1 MYLHVVYY
9 FEKMSLVFDSTNE
22 LPYTQMAKPKKG
34 RCSAKRVFLIVLT
47 ALVVG
52 NIGLSLRNLIV
63 STESSVGTVGPAGPA
78 GPAGATGAQGVKG
91 DAGATGATGAVGAT
105 GAQGVK
111 GDAGATGATGAQ
123 GVKGDTG
130 ATGAQGVKGDAGATG
145 ATGAVGATG
154 ATGPQGPEG
163 PQGPPGESITAE
175 HMVIA
180 DVCSNTLCIGDLD
193 ADVECADLST
203 SDDHTCTSSPSGCC
217 TWNALN

>member
-1 MYLHVVYY
+1 
-9 FEKMSLVFDSTNE
+9 MSLVFDSTNE

-78 GPAGATGAQGVKG
+78 GPA
-91 DAGATGATGAVGAT
+91 GAT